1 MFARVTIVFGAVV
14 LAVTGL
20 AAAIGVVATG
30 TATIPALLGG
40 LLILLALLD
49 RPPAAPQAAR
59 FQSSSRFPTIVA
71 AALVFDAVH
80 ELLLTSDARGSSSAP
95 AAAGLYLGGL
105 VVVGIGYIVF
115 GAASDIAEARRVA
128 RARAAAASTL
138 SPARP
143 AGPRRAKRSRR

>member
-1 MFARVTIVFGAVV
+1 VFARVTIVFGAAVV
-14 LAVTGL
+14 AASGL
-20 AAAIGVVATG
+20 AAAIGAVATW
-30 TATIPALLGG
+30 TAIIPALLGG
-40 LLILLALLD
+40 LLILLVVLD
-49 RPPAAPQAAR
+49 RQPATPQAAR

-80 ELLLTSDARGSSSAP
+80 QLLLISDARGSSSAP

-128 RARAAAASTL
+128 RARAAAASAL
-138 SPARP
+138 SPSRP
-143 AGPRRAKRSRR
+143 ARPRRAKRARR